1 MMYPFLQLEDGTEI
15 VHSEM
20 LENDRVK
27 VYIEKPVEGGFH
39 CATCYLPGYDWK
51 DITGFSTEEIE
62 GYQQLLES
70 VAHLIIRFS
79 QSGGFEYAA
88 NL

>member
-20 LENDRVK
+20 LDNGRVK
-27 VYIEKPVEGGFH
+27 VYLEKPVEGGFH
-39 CATCYLPGYDWK
+39 SAKCYLPGYDWQ
-51 DITGFSTEEIE
+51 DVTGFSNEEIE